1 MIEKVIAMNRDDYT
15 SLQIDV
21 LKELVNIGG
30 GNAATSISQLINK
43 PIDMEVPTI
52 EILDYNKVYKEI
64 MAEEQIIKAVIM
76 KMMGDAEG
84 VFLYTITQEATDKLV
99 KMMLPDGM
107 ILSEELRDSTI
118 RELVNIL
125 VSSFLNAIS
134 KMIEASLIS
143 SIPISTTDMF
153 GAILSSVYIE
163 SGQYDENIMIIKNEF
178 IYLGE
183 RIESSLYFVPKPGI
197 LEKLFETIGV

>member
-1 MIEKVIAMNRDDYT
+1 MNKGDYT
-15 SLQIDV
+15 SLQFDV

-43 PIDMEVPTI
+43 PVNMEVPTI
-52 EILDYNKVYKEI
+52 EILNYNEVYNNI
-64 MAEEQIIKAVIM
+64 MAEDEAIRAVIM

-84 VFLYTITQEATDKLV
+84 VFLYIMSQEATDKLV
-99 KMMLPDGM
+99 DMMLPEGTPFN
-107 ILSEELRDSTI
+107 EEISDSAI
-118 RELVNIL
+118 KELVNIL
-125 VSSFLNAIS
+125 VSSFLSAVS
-134 KMIEASLIS
+134 KMVEVNLIS
-143 SIPISTTDMF
+143 SIPVSTIDMF

-178 IYLGE
+178 LYLGE

-197 LEKLFETIGV
+197 LEKLFKTIGV